1 MNAVKNENYSMEPI
15 DDAREILE
23 AYKKLP
29 DNKKPMLMVII
40 NALISG
46 MEIQEIL
53 AGKQRI

>member
-1 MNAVKNENYSMEPI
+1 MNTAETKNYSPDPI

-29 DNKKPMLMVII
+29 DDKKPVLMVII

-46 MEIQEIL
+46 MEIQETL
-53 AGKQRI
+53 AGRQTI

>member
-1 MNAVKNENYSMEPI
+1 MNTTIERSCSPESI

-29 DNKKPMLMVII
+29 DDKKPVLMVII

-46 MEIQEIL
+46 MEIQETL
-53 AGKQRI
+53 AGKQTI